1 MAKAIVTTFGEWGS
15 LMLRQ
20 IGLVAV
26 ATLLSFAVPASATT
40 YDFTYVGGPQDQTV
54 TGSGVFTTNAANNL
68 VISGSGIFSIGKVSG
83 GTTLFPVTA
92 DTAGLSSDNVYP
104 IDSSFGLL
112 FEGTG
117 GNSNFFANIF
127 APTGKNLGVG
137 TSDAWFSATNGAGY
151 LWGSLGFAGVC
162 YNCVADGTLTITATP
177 LPASWGMMILGLGVL
192 GFMGFR
198 ATQRSRLATA

>member
-1 MAKAIVTTFGEWGS
+1 
-15 LMLRQ
+15 MLRQ

-26 ATLLSFAVPASATT
+26 AALISSAVPARAVT
-40 YDFTYVGGPQDQTV
+40 YDFTYVGGSQDPTV
-54 TGSGVFTTNAANNL
+54 KGWGIFTTDAANNL
-68 VISGSGIFSIGKVSG
+68 VISGSGTFSIDSVSG
-83 GTTLFPVTA
+83 GTMLFPVTA

-104 IDSSFGLL
+104 IDSSAGLL
-112 FEGTG
+112 FRGTS
-117 GNSNFFANIF
+117 NTNFFANIF
-127 APTGKNLGVG
+127 APTGQTLAVG
-137 TSDAWFSATNGAGY
+137 TSDAWFSATNGSGY

-162 YNCVADGTLTITATP
+162 SHCVADGSLTVSATP